1 MDLRLNTKLYS
12 DFQSYAWSTE
22 PAVRAI
28 TILHKAKIGSLKM
41 LSCGRIVGRLPKLT
55 RHSPVSH
62 FGPFKYLGIINNN
75 LWYSNNVSDKK
86 TYKSPG
92 TTIKPEECVPESRYS
107 EPKRNVPS
115 CESYP
120 NASCPPSCY
129 EVCGKPPDSGKCQDK
144 PPSPPYWKI
153 LAALLIAGVTIYAI
167 SSTLSST
174 KKSESRKDVSTK
186 KKDGR
191 RHRRSL
197 EKVKSPPDSSSIP
210 KEVPYLLI
218 GGGTAA
224 FSAFRSIKSRDPKA
238 KVLVVM
244 EENGFPYMRPPLS
257 KELWYNTDRNA
268 SSQLLFT
275 QWNGTQRS
283 IFYEPNEFYANVN
296 NLVQSDKGGVAVA
309 AGWKVTKIDVQNKT
323 VTLEDGSEVKY
334 DKCLIAT
341 GATPKQLPVFE
352 SIEDELKDKIITFR
366 TKEDFL
372 DLEDSVHNAKHK
384 HIVIVG
390 GGFLGSELACSLARN
405 LPQDKT
411 VYQIYKEK
419 FIMDQVLPQYL
430 SEWATKK
437 AIVEGVRCISS
448 SEVVDYSYKNGK
460 LSLIL
465 SGDRTID
472 ADQVIVA
479 VGVEPN
485 TGLAEVSHL
494 ETDPDIGGFL
504 VNAELEAR
512 SNLWVAG
519 DAACFYDIRLGRRRV
534 EHHDHAVVSGR
545 LAGENMTGARK
556 PYLHQ
561 SMFWSD
567 LGTEVGYE
575 AVGIVDSSL
584 PTVGVFAKSSDS
596 NSSTPVSNSNGTVQ
610 SLQKKTLNSAKS
622 SVKSE
627 LVTQMEKP
635 NEQEESSTEVDK
647 PECDDSKLTTEEK
660 PKKHDD
666 FEKGVIFY
674 LRDDIV
680 VGIVLWNLFNR
691 MSVARQVLARGTKY
705 DDLNEVAKLFAIH
718 DN

>member
-1 MDLRLNTKLYS
+1 
-12 DFQSYAWSTE
+12 
-22 PAVRAI
+22 
-28 TILHKAKIGSLKM
+28 M
-41 LSCGRIVGRLPKLT
+41 LSCIRIVGRFPKLT
-55 RHSPVSH
+55 RHSRVKH
-62 FGPFKYLGIINNN
+62 FGPLKYFGVVNVNN
-75 LWYSNNVSDKK
+75 LWYSNNACDKK
-86 TYKSPG
+86 PYKSPG
-92 TTIKPEECVPESRYS
+92 TTIKPEECVPEI
-107 EPKRNVPS
+107 
-115 CESYP
+115 
-120 NASCPPSCY
+120 
-129 EVCGKPPDSGKCQDK
+129 CGKPLDSEKCNDK

-167 SSTLSST
+167 SSTLPAT
-174 KKSESRKDVSTK
+174 KKSESGKDVSTK

-197 EKVKSPPDSSSIP
+197 EKMKSPPNSSIIP

-238 KVLVVM
+238 KVLVIM

-257 KELWYNTDRNA
+257 KELWYNTDRTA
-268 SSQLLFT
+268 SEQLVFT

-283 IFYEPNEFYANVN
+283 IYYEPNEFYTNVDH
-296 NLVQSDKGGVAVA
+296 LVESDKGGVAIA

-323 VTLEDGSEVKY
+323 VTLDDGYEIKY

-341 GATPKQLPVFE
+341 GASPKQLPVFE
-352 SIEDELKDKIITFR
+352 SIEDELQDKIITFR

-372 DLEDSVHNAKHK
+372 VLEDSVHNPKYK
-384 HIVIVG
+384 NIVIVG

-405 LPQDKT
+405 LPEDKT

-437 AIVEGVRCISS
+437 AMLEGVQCISS
-448 SEVVDYSYKNGK
+448 SEVVDYCYKNGK

-465 SGDRTID
+465 SEGNTID

-485 TGLAEVSHL
+485 TDLAASSHL
-494 ETDPDIGGFL
+494 ETDPIIGGFL

-519 DAACFYDIRLGRRRV
+519 DAACFYDIKLGRRRV

-545 LAGENMTGARK
+545 LAGENMTGAGK

-575 AVGIVDSSL
+575 ALGIVDSSL
-584 PTVGVFAKSSDS
+584 PTVGVFAKSSNS
-596 NSSTPVSNSNGTVQ
+596 NSSTPVSSSNDPEH
-610 SLQKKTLNSAKS
+610 SLQKKTLSSTQS

-627 LVTQMEKP
+627 LVTQKV
-635 NEQEESSTEVDK
+635 ESSDQQASSIEAETDK
-647 PECDDSKLTTEEK
+647 SECDDSKLVTAEES
-660 PKKHDD
+660 KKENN
-666 FEKGVIFY
+666 FGKGVIFY

-691 MSVARQVLARGTKY
+691 MSIARQVLARGTKY
-705 DDLNEVAKLFAIH
+705 DDLNEVAKLFTIH

>member
-1 MDLRLNTKLYS
+1 
-12 DFQSYAWSTE
+12 
-22 PAVRAI
+22 
-28 TILHKAKIGSLKM
+28 M
-41 LSCGRIVGRLPKLT
+41 LSCVRIVGRLPKLT
-55 RHSPVSH
+55 RHSRVKH
-62 FGPFKYLGIINNN
+62 FGPLKYFGVVNVNN
-75 LWYSNNVSDKK
+75 LWYSNNASDKK

-92 TTIKPEECVPESRYS
+92 TTIKPEECVPEI
-107 EPKRNVPS
+107 
-115 CESYP
+115 
-120 NASCPPSCY
+120 
-129 EVCGKPPDSGKCQDK
+129 CGKPPDSEKCNDK

-153 LAALLIAGVTIYAI
+153 LAALLIAGVTIYAV
-167 SSTLSST
+167 SSTLSPI
-174 KKSESRKDVSTK
+174 KKSESEKDVSTK

-197 EKVKSPPDSSSIP
+197 EKIKSPPNSSSIP

-238 KVLVVM
+238 KVLVIM

-257 KELWYNTDRNA
+257 KELWYNMDRKA
-268 SSQLLFT
+268 SEQLVFT

-283 IFYEPNEFYANVN
+283 IFYEPNEFYTNVDS
-296 NLVQSDKGGVAVA
+296 LVESDKGGVAIA

-323 VTLEDGSEVKY
+323 VTLDDGYEVKY

-341 GATPKQLPVFE
+341 GASPKQLPVFE

-372 DLEDSVHNAKHK
+372 DLEDSVHNPKYK
-384 HIVIVG
+384 NIVIVG
-390 GGFLGSELACSLARN
+390 GGFLGSELACSLAHN
-405 LPQDKT
+405 APEGKT
-411 VYQIYKEK
+411 IYQIYKEK

-437 AIVEGVRCISS
+437 IMLEGVQCISS
-448 SEVVDYSYKNGK
+448 SEVVDYCYKNGK

-465 SGDRTID
+465 SSGSTVD

-485 TGLAEVSHL
+485 TDLAASSHL
-494 ETDPDIGGFL
+494 ETDPDMGGFL

-512 SNLWVAG
+512 NNLWVAG
-519 DAACFYDIRLGRRRV
+519 DAACFYDIKLGRRRV
-534 EHHDHAVVSGR
+534 EHHDHAVISGR

-575 AVGIVDSSL
+575 ALGIVDSSL
-584 PTVGVFAKSSDS
+584 PTVGVFAEA
-596 NSSTPVSNSNGTVQ
+596 SNSNQ
-610 SLQKKTLNSAKS
+610 N
-622 SVKSE
+622 
-627 LVTQMEKP
+627 
-635 NEQEESSTEVDK
+635 N
-647 PECDDSKLTTEEK
+647 
-660 PKKHDD
+660 
-666 FEKGVIFY
+666 FEKGVVFY

-680 VGIVLWNLFNR
+680 VGIVLWNLFSR
-691 MSVARQVLARGTKY
+691 MSIARQVLARGTKY
-705 DDLNEVAKLFAIH
+705 DDLNEVAKLFTIH